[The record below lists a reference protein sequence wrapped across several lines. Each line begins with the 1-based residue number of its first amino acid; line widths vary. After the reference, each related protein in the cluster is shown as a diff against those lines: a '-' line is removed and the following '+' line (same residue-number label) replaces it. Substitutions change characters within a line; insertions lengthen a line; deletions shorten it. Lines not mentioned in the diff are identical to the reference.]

1 MRRRTFITLLGG
13 AAATWPLAA
22 RAQQPT
28 MPVIG
33 LLDARSPQAIS
44 ERLSAYRQGL
54 KEAGY
59 IEGENV
65 AIVYRFA
72 ENQVDRLPELAG
84 DLVRREVTV
93 IATAG
98 DDVALAAKQATKTIP
113 IVFIASQDPVRL
125 GLVASL
131 ARPDGNLAGV
141 NFFSGGE
148 LVAKRLQILRELV
161 PRAARVAVLVNPAY
175 AAQSETA
182 LSELQPAARS
192 MGLQMK
198 ILNADTRQEIDGAFA
213 IMGRER
219 PDALFVSSDT
229 FFTSRLVQL
238 VSLAIRYAIPTAFPN
253 REYAEIGGLMSYG
266 TSISDAWRQS
276 GSYAGRILR
285 VRSRRTCLWHN
296 RLSLNSLSMPRRPVY
311 LDSPYRR
318 RCSPPPTR

>member
-1 MRRRTFITLLGG
+1 MQFDQLKRREFITLLSG
-13 AAATWPLAA
+13 AAAWPFAA
-22 RAQQPT
+22 WAQQQPT

-33 LLDARSPQAIS
+33 FLDTRSPQAIS
-44 ERLSAYRQGL
+44 ERLNAYRQGL

-131 ARPDGNLAGV
+131 ARPDGNLTGV
-141 NFFSGGE
+141 NFFSGE
-148 LVAKRLQILRELV
+148 LVAKRLEILRELV
-161 PRAARVAVLVNPAY
+161 PRAVRVAVLVNPAY
-175 AAQSETA
+175 AAQSESA

-192 MGLQMK
+192 R
-198 ILNADTRQEIDGAFA
+198 DCRC
-213 IMGRER
+213 
-219 PDALFVSSDT
+219 
-229 FFTSRLVQL
+229 
-238 VSLAIRYAIPTAFPN
+238 
-253 REYAEIGGLMSYG
+253 
-266 TSISDAWRQS
+266 
-276 GSYAGRILR
+276 
-285 VRSRRTCLWHN
+285 RS
-296 RLSLNSLSMPRRPVY
+296 
-311 LDSPYRR
+311 
-318 RCSPPPTR
+318 